1 MQGANHGKRPVYC
14 LLACFARCAFSCVRL
29 NRDQKHESRTKRN
42 DCSNSNLVLRK
53 RLKFIINLILS
64 RRMLLLFPIV
74 TSEKKAFLI
83 LTLTILYES
92 ILSCALA
99 EFFAAGSSSTNSRLQ
114 IDVRTVHH
122 F

>member
-1 MQGANHGKRPVYC
+1 MQGANPGKRPVYC
-14 LLACFARCAFSCVRL
+14 LLACPRVVPEFWKGGLGEGVF
-29 NRDQKHESRTKRN
+29 KKKTH